1 MSLLAVDHVSVA
13 FGGLRAVDD
22 LATTVEAGRIKGII
36 GPNGAGKT
44 TLFNAIAG
52 IQAIASGRILLDGVP
67 IEHLRPWQRAHL
79 GIARTFQN
87 LQVFGELSLIENVM
101 IGCHPRTRSGFMSAL
116 VRLPR
121 VAREERD
128 MEAIAY
134 QKLALFGMADRA
146 GQPADA
152 LSFGEAKLLEIARA
166 LAAEPRILMLDE
178 PIAGVPVGEQGPIAD
193 MIRAVN
199 ATGVTVILVEHNM
212 RMVMSL
218 CDEILVMRNGRFL
231 AEDTPAAIGA
241 HPEVIAAYLGAE
253 TAQDGADA

>member
-1 MSLLAVDHVSVA
+1 MSLLTVENLTVA
-13 FGGLRAVDD
+13 FGGLRAVDG
-22 LATTVEAGRIKGII
+22 LSTRVEAGIIKGII

-52 IQAIASGRILLDGVP
+52 IQSIASGRVLLDGVAV
-67 IEHLRPWQRAHL
+67 EHLKPWQRAHL

-101 IGCHPRTRSGFMSAL
+101 IGGHPRTRSGFLRAL
-116 VRLPR
+116 VRTPG

-128 MEAIAY
+128 LEQRAWE
-134 QKLALFGMADRA
+134 KLALFGMADRA
-146 GQPADA
+146 GQPAEG
-152 LSFGEAKLLEIARA
+152 LSFGEAKLLEMARA
-166 LAAEPRILMLDE
+166 LAADPRILMLDE
-178 PIAGVPVGEQGPIAD
+178 PIAGVPAGEQGPIMA
-193 MIRAVN
+193 MIREVN

-212 RMVMSL
+212 RMVMGL

-241 HPEVIAAYLGAE
+241 HPEVVAAYLGAE
-253 TAQDGADA
+253 YEHA